1 MFKLFKKNNK
11 QQSSGKMTRDPR
23 GPKCNFIKQY
33 TLVNPR
39 KMLLDYN
46 LFALCENMP
55 VKYESENGDGWSQ
68 SVSLPT
74 QVFLGYLNALERAPD
89 RIANDPKMRTV
100 SVVNLKNNRQLF
112 ILPNLRTP
120 KKPVYAYEP
129 GTLGF
134 DVTPE
139 INRAIVEQ
147 IKMFTR

>member
-11 QQSSGKMTRDPR
+11 QQSSGETVHNLPR
-23 GPKCNFIKQY
+23 PKYNFVEQY

-39 KMLLDYN
+39 NVLLNYN
-46 LFALCENMP
+46 VFSLCENMP
-55 VKYESENGDGWSQ
+55 VRYESKYGDGWTEC
-68 SVSLPT
+68 VSLPT
-74 QVFLGYLNALERAPD
+74 QVFLGYLNALKHAPD
-89 RIANDPKMRTV
+89 IIVNDKKMRTI

-112 ILPNLRTP
+112 ILPNLKSP
-120 KKPVYAYEP
+120 KKPIYAYEQ
-129 GTLGF
+129 GTLAF